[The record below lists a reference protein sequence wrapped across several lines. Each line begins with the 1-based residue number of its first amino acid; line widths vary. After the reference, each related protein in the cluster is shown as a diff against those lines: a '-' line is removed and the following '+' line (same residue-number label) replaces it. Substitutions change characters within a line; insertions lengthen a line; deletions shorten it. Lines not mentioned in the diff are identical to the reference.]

1 MRPEDR
7 KHLGAALAVLRS
19 ILDWDQAE
27 VARAGGIPP
36 SSVSDYERV
45 KVIPSPRTLAKIL
58 SGMSLP
64 PGALETALG
73 CVRTVRAL
81 GKGGPHAAAEP
92 AAASSARPA
101 GFDRAL
107 TTLVRASR
115 TAIRKGPA

>member
-7 KHLGAALAVLRS
+7 EHLGAALAVLRS
-19 ILDWDQAE
+19 ILGWDQAE

-36 SSVSDYERV
+36 SSVSDYERG

-64 PGALETALG
+64 PVALETALG

-115 TAIRKGPA
+115 TAARKRPA

>member
-7 KHLGAALAVLRS
+7 EHLGAALAVLRS
-19 ILDWDQAE
+19 ILGWDQAE

-36 SSVSDYERV
+36 SSVSDYERG
-45 KVIPSPRTLAKIL
+45 KVIPSPRTLAKVL
-58 SGMSLP
+58 SGMGLP

-81 GKGGPHAAAEP
+81 AKGAPPPTAEP
-92 AAASSARPA
+92 TTAGSARPP
-101 GFDRAL
+101 GFERAL

-115 TAIRKGPA
+115 TPARKGP

>member
-7 KHLGAALAVLRS
+7 EHLGAALAVLRS
-19 ILDWDQAE
+19 ILRWDQAE

-36 SSVSDYERV
+36 SSVSDYERG

-73 CVRTVRAL
+73 CVRAVQAL
-81 GKGGPHAAAEP
+81 GKGGPPPAAEP
-92 AAASSARPA
+92 TASAGSGPA
-101 GFDRAL
+101 GFERAL

-115 TAIRKGPA
+115 AQRRTS